1 MTWEVKAP
9 VGQLARS
16 ADELSRSA
24 DETRERLSRRDD
36 RFRGVEELLSAAS
49 GLARTIAATEELAQQ
64 RAELVRTRRALGG
77 PRPDGNGGP
86 MISLSGT
93 PVRPPSRS
101 ATAMVRR
108 GTHPRSS
115 DRSDVGDRPGDPAPS
130 RGALGSVA
138 AATAYFGIGLRIT
151 AP

>member
-1 MTWEVKAP
+1 MTSEVKAP

-36 RFRGVEELLSAAS
+36 RFRGVEGLLSAAS

-86 MISLSGT
+86 MISLSDAARRSGRH
-93 PVRPPSRS
+93 PEVLRRWCAEGRIPAVRIGRTWAIAPETLRLLVEHSARSRPRLPISGS
-101 ATAMVRR
+101 A
-108 GTHPRSS
+108 
-115 DRSDVGDRPGDPAPS
+115 
-130 RGALGSVA
+130 
-138 AATAYFGIGLRIT
+138 
-151 AP
+151 